1 MKNPTHQRPMSS
13 IMLVLGILAI
23 GTIFAIIEIPLAV
36 NQPVTLTIAS
46 ITGDIAMDAA
56 NPI

>member
-1 MKNPTHQRPMSS
+1 MSS